1 LTTNETK
8 IEEIQPLA
16 NSEKLTCSVLT
27 KFEKA
32 RILGVRARQIREH
45 TALYIN
51 LTEAERKKMSPI

>member
-1 LTTNETK
+1 M
-8 IEEIQPLA
+8 A

-45 TALYIN
+45 TALYID
-51 LTEAERKKMSPI
+51 LTEAERKKLSPIEIAER